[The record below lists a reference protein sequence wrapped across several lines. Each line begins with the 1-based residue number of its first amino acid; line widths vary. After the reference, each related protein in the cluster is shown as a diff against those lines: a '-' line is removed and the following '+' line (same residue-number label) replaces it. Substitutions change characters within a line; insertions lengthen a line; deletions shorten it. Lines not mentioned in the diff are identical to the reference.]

1 MEYFFLLGSV
11 KGNEMLPRRAQ
22 LKAQVEATVAEVRNS
37 PRLAANRTPK
47 RLGTNNSEPRLG
59 LTLFIPA
66 SETTDF
72 YRGVGGQRKREH

>member
-59 LTLFIPA
+59 LRCGNLDFLFTLLPP
-66 SETTDF
+66 SPGRT
-72 YRGVGGQRKREH
+72 